1 MHKALNLKRIYFK
14 ERNSNLEDYIK
25 HTIWGEAETALPVAQ
40 GIHLV
45 TTASH
50 GGYVLSH
57 HRIKVLKQLFPLATP
72 YKGDER
78 YWEEDC
84 DWVYVIMAFPQCFND
99 DQVQL
104 AKKQYQNQNSFY
116 ADDNVNKPTKGE
128 E

>member
-1 MHKALNLKRIYFK
+1 
-14 ERNSNLEDYIK
+14 LEDYIK

-72 YKGDER
+72 YKGDDR
-78 YWEEDC
+78 YWEQGC

-116 ADDNVNKPTKGE
+116 ADDKVNKPTKGE

>member
-1 MHKALNLKRIYFK
+1 M
-14 ERNSNLEDYIK
+14 EDYIK
-25 HTIWGEAETALPVAQ
+25 NTIWGEAETALPVAQ

-72 YKGDER
+72 YKGDDR
-78 YWEEDC
+78 YWEQGC

-104 AKKQYQNQNSFY
+104 AKKQYQKSLDCLTTY
-116 ADDNVNKPTKGE
+116 ADGRLNKPTKGE